1 MPIYWTVLLSLGSL
15 VIFVIA
21 GLLAWYA
28 WMSRSRRPS
37 DDGYDYIM
45 VLDDGGAR
53 EVTPGEQQYLE
64 TEFSPAD
71 GARPYIKF
79 RYESLD
85 GRGSVAGFLRR
96 RQLPADIVIREAS
109 LLDQP
114 GN

>member
-1 MPIYWTVLLSLGSL
+1 MPPLWTVLTTLGSL
-15 VIFVIA
+15 VVAAIA
-21 GLLAWYA
+21 GFLGWYA
-28 WMSRSRRPS
+28 WMCRSRRASEP
-37 DDGYDYIM
+37 GYDYIM
-45 VLDDGGAR
+45 VLEDGGAR

-96 RQLPADIVIREAS
+96 RQLPSEIPIRETAS
-109 LLDQP
+109 NDQP
-114 GN
+114 SN